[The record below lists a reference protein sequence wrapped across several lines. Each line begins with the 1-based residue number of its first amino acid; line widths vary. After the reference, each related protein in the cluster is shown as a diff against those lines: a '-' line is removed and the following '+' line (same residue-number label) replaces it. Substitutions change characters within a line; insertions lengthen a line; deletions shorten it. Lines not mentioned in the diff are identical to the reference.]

1 MGLQVANLHYF
12 RPRSMDRAGK
22 RERERVVCCSTGDH
36 RITHC
41 IYTAALTIAG
51 TLAEDLLR
59 LSSCAISW
67 VIISMSH
74 IRHRTRDTQV
84 ILLWPDPFMSDT
96 ELVSCRLLSDHPLIG
111 SPGLQL
117 CSTVWYYF
125 FFFFFNK
132 HTQLLRIPLK
142 QWQQIEPDSNFC
154 FLFGPFCGLKKLPLK
169 PHSKTIINI
178 LNYLHRV
185 SIKTEPPVLLKSE
198 NSSCSNYI

>member
-1 MGLQVANLHYF
+1 MWEICTNIMGLQVANLHYF

-125 FFFFFNK
+125 FFFFLINTLSYSGFHLNSGNK
-132 HTQLLRIPLK
+132 LNPILI
-142 QWQQIEPDSNFC
+142 FAF
-154 FLFGPFCGLKKLPLK
+154 FLAHF
-169 PHSKTIINI
+169 
-178 LNYLHRV
+178 V
-185 SIKTEPPVLLKSE
+185 D
-198 NSSCSNYI
+198 